1 MDSSRA
7 STFIAVYR
15 GRTASDARLVAL
27 TSDAVIVALV
37 VSQILTDQNDRSAD
51 DPVVDAI
58 DRARR
63 QGLRLIRRELR
74 EPPSI
79 PRDRGQRP

>member
-1 MDSSRA
+1 MDSSRV
-7 STFIAVYR
+7 STFIAIYR

-27 TSDAVIVALV
+27 TSDPGVVATV
-37 VSQILTDQNDRSAD
+37 VGQMLADQSDLNGD

-63 QGLRLIRRELR
+63 QGLRLIRRE
-74 EPPSI
+74 I
-79 PRDRGQRP
+79 RDQQP

>member
-1 MDSSRA
+1 MDSSRV

-15 GRTASDARLVAL
+15 GRTASDARLVAV
-27 TSDAVIVALV
+27 TSDPVIVALV
-37 VSQILTDQNDRSAD
+37 VGQMLADQSGRARD
-51 DPVVDAI
+51 DPVVGAI

-74 EPPSI
+74 
-79 PRDRGQRP
+79 DQRP